1 MSYYN
6 ISVIFLSILLSEI
19 AFVELNVK
27 LVKLGLKI
35 RELRQE
41 RSLSQ
46 TDLAFKIGKDQP
58 SINRLEKGKINP
70 SVLYLLEI
78 SAGLEIPL
86 SQILEDL

>member
-1 MSYYN
+1 MPYYN

-78 SAGLEIPL
+78 SIGLEIPL
-86 SQILEDL
+86 SQILEDF

>member
-19 AFVELNVK
+19 AFVELNIK

-86 SQILEDL
+86 SQILEDF